1 VCLIVKDWVQEVL
14 SLGAIELRG
23 FAKLQAVMK
32 EKGFG
37 FPEMYEVGDGLT
49 GYQLLE
55 QLAIQQDDVEAIMVN
70 GSVCSLSYFIKPG
83 DRVAILPPGTPG
95 PYRVILGIVGKKDQ

>member
-1 VCLIVKDWVQEVL
+1 M
-14 SLGAIELRG
+14 GAIELRG
-23 FAKLQAVMK
+23 FARLRAVMQ

-49 GYQLLE
+49 GCQLLE
-55 QLAIQQDDVEAIMVN
+55 KLAIGQEDVEAIMVN
-70 GSVCSLSYFIKPG
+70 GTVCSLSQCIKPG

-95 PYRVILGIVGKKDQ
+95 PYRVILGIVGKKEE

>member
-1 VCLIVKDWVQEVL
+1 MG
-14 SLGAIELRG
+14 SIELRG
-23 FAKLQAVMK
+23 FAKLQGVMK

-37 FPEMYEVGDGLT
+37 FPAIYEVGEGLT

-55 QLAIQQDDVEAIMVN
+55 QLAIPPADVEAIMVN
-70 GSVCSLSYFIKPG
+70 GSVCSLSAYIKPG

-95 PYRVILGIVGKKDQ
+95 PYRVILGIVGKKEP